1 MLYPGIAVEEMLVP
15 AASTSEAPAVE
26 LPEMVEEAFWEEPM
40 LELTVDAVAEDSE
53 GPVLVLASVADS
65 GEMPALLA
73 VALRADVLLEAV
85 GMRPVAGPVMPR
97 AGLVKYSSDVG
108 NDEEAST
115 SVIVELGTPVDGA
128 VLLREACDSGS
139 EVDIGGAVD
148 IQPEAWVW

>member
-1 MLYPGIAVEEMLVP
+1 
-15 AASTSEAPAVE
+15 
-26 LPEMVEEAFWEEPM
+26 M

-97 AGLVKYSSDVG
+97 AGLLKDSSDVMATPLEAVAAPEAGLIPSVPGLIVG

-128 VLLREACDSGS
+128 VLLREACDSGT

>member
-1 MLYPGIAVEEMLVP
+1 
-15 AASTSEAPAVE
+15 
-26 LPEMVEEAFWEEPM
+26 M

-53 GPVLVLASVADS
+53 GPTVVLVSVADS
-65 GEMPALLA
+65 VEMPALLA

-97 AGLVKYSSDVG
+97 AGLVKDSSDGMATPLEAVAAPEAGLIPSVPGLIVG

-128 VLLREACDSGS
+128 VLLREACDSGR

-148 IQPEAWVW
+148 IQPEA